1 MRKNLPQ
8 NNFKKAFSL
17 LELSIVILIISIL
30 IVGSMTASVSA
41 ISNAKYKLT
50 RDRVNEVYKAIGN
63 YLLTNKALPCPAPI
77 TGLKASDAS
86 YGIAGNSGECTNV
99 SGVYA
104 NAGGTIVY
112 GMIPVQTLGLNTD
125 MAEDGFGTKFTYAV
139 AKAFTD
145 PSLITSDATGFG
157 RATPTGI
164 ISVKESL
171 NGITTWQNNTN
182 DAILVIISH
191 GNNQFGGFNNN
202 SSSQNSASSDLAEQ
216 YNYGTSFTGSSVTL
230 AANFVSSA
238 VNSDVFDDILFYK
251 TRNAILLDFNAMSL
265 VVCRAESTTDN
276 TCDAGSPCTWHNCNN
291 GGACAWPQTYYNQIA
306 VSSNPCSTGYT
317 STVSNPTRKCG
328 AFGIWETKHIN
339 PCTQ

>member
-30 IVGSMTASVSA
+30 IVGSMTASVTA

-50 RDRVNEVYKAIGN
+50 RDRMNELYKAIGN
-63 YLLTNKALPCPAPI
+63 HLLVNKALPCPAPI
-77 TGLKASDAS
+77 TGLKASDPN
-86 YGIAGNSGECTNV
+86 YGVAGNGGTCTNLT
-99 SGVYA
+99 GVYT
-104 NAGGTIVY
+104 NAGSTIAY

-145 PSLITSDATGFG
+145 PSVTTSDATGFG
-157 RATPTGI
+157 RANPSGI

-171 NGITTWQNNTN
+171 NGVTTWQTNTN
-182 DAILVIISH
+182 DAVLVIISH

-202 SSSQNSASSDLAEQ
+202 SSSQNSASPDLAEQ
-216 YNYGTSFTGSSVTL
+216 YNYGTSFAGSSVTL

-238 VNSDVFDDILFYK
+238 VNSDLFDDVLLYK

-265 VVCRAESTTDN
+265 VVCRATTTTDA
-276 TCDAGSPCTWHNCNN
+276 TCNN
-291 GGACAWPQTYYNQIA
+291 GAACNWAQTYYNQVAI
-306 VSSNPCSTGYT
+306 SSDSCSTGYT
-317 STVSNPTRKCG
+317 STVSKPTKRCG
-328 AFGIWETKHIN
+328 AFGAWESNYIN
-339 PCTQ
+339 PCTE